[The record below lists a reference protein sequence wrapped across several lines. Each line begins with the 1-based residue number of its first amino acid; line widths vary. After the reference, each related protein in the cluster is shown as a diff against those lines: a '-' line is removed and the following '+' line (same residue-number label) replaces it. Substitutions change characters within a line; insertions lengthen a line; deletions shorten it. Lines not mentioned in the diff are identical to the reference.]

1 MKKKLIWNVRNYE
14 NKNEGLLIDPED
26 VEEVC
31 NFCDY
36 SVATIDLPVSEKK
49 KLNKLLEEKEAEI
62 YDYCDLEDFLEENGY
77 QNVEIDSLED
87 YPVCEEKLCFDFQE
101 KEFFDLAECY
111 TERIYRYWNGSNW
124 KTVFCDNETEIVISD
139 DYVNLDEWDGRN
151 FVTGGVGLHERIYRV
166 YEVDGEKVDNA
177 YMVLYSSQ
185 WQGDHDL
192 AEVMDLEKLQEH
204 LKEIDRDLDE
214 YIPQILAIK

>member
-14 NKNEGLLIDPED
+14 NKNEGLLINPED

-31 NFCDY
+31 NLYDY

-77 QNVEIDSLED
+77 QNVEIDSPED

-101 KEFFDLAECY
+101 KEFFDLAECC
-111 TERIYRYWNGSNW
+111 TEKIYRYWNGSNW

-139 DYVNLDEWDGRN
+139 DCVNLDEWDGRN

-166 YEVDGEKVDNA
+166 YEFISN
-177 YMVLYSSQ
+177 LY
-185 WQGDHDL
+185 
-192 AEVMDLEKLQEH
+192 
-204 LKEIDRDLDE
+204 
-214 YIPQILAIK
+214 

>member
-1 MKKKLIWNVRNYE
+1 MKKKLIWNVGNYE
-14 NKNEGLLIDPED
+14 NKNEGLLIDLED

-31 NFCDY
+31 NLYDY

-101 KEFFDLAECY
+101 KNSLIWQNVIQKEFTGIGTVQIGKRFSVITKRKSLY
-111 TERIYRYWNGSNW
+111 LMITSILMNGM
-124 KTVFCDNETEIVISD
+124 VET
-139 DYVNLDEWDGRN
+139 L
-151 FVTGGVGLHERIYRV
+151 
-166 YEVDGEKVDNA
+166 
-177 YMVLYSSQ
+177 
-185 WQGDHDL
+185 
-192 AEVMDLEKLQEH
+192 
-204 LKEIDRDLDE
+204 
-214 YIPQILAIK
+214 